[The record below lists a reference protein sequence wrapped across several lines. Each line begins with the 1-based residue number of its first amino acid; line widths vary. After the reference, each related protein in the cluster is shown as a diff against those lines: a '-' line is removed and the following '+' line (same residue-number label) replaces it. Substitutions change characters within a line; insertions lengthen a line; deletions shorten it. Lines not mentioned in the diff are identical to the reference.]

1 MYESFYGLREKPFNL
16 TPDPKFLYLSKK
28 HKEAFAHLLYG
39 IRNRSGFVE
48 ITGEVGTGKTTIC
61 RTLLEQVGPEV
72 EIAFIFNPYLSA
84 TELLRAINEDFG
96 IKSSAVT
103 KKELID
109 ELNAHLL
116 ARREEG
122 KNCVILIDEAQD
134 LSAPVLEQIRL
145 LSNLETD
152 KEKLLQ
158 IVLVGQPELKE
169 HLTTREMRQ
178 LDQRITARYHLKPL
192 DKGEIVG
199 YVGHRITRAGG
210 RGKIRFT
217 RGALKALFKYSGGTP
232 RLINAVCDRA
242 LLIGYTRESKEISS
256 AIIKQA
262 IKEVEGEKVR
272 VKRKEAARR
281 PRRARAAVFA
291 TVVLVVLAGGYYVFA
306 VLPGGWSGLLSSL
319 NQWKEAP
326 PEVVP
331 EEAPPEPVEPEAQ
344 VSDPEADLER
354 QFMEFLRSLGYRAA
368 KRDSALAMLDCW
380 GASRE
385 SLPSAWAT
393 TGRIDFFETASA
405 GGLRCSAVRADFE
418 KLKRV
423 GLPCIL
429 ELYMPG
435 DDRPVYVFV
444 EKLRKEDGREVA
456 AVHAGADVSGEFPFE
471 WLGRY
476 WYGRTFYF
484 WRDFE
489 SVPEILALNGAG
501 YGVRWLQTQLREMGL
516 YEGEIAGRYDLA
528 TMQAV
533 MEFQREYRLDADGI
547 AGPNTRLA
555 IYSALDKYETPELSV
570 EPSAPQP
577 QEDV

>member
-1 MYESFYGLREKPFNL
+1 MYENFYGLREKPFNL

-152 KEKLLQ
+152 TEKLLQ

-217 RGALKALFKYSGGTP
+217 RGALKVLFKYSGGTP

-242 LLIGYTRESKEISS
+242 LLIGYTRESKEINS

-262 IKEVEGEKVR
+262 IKEVEGEKVK
-272 VKRKEAARR
+272 VKRRQVARK
-281 PRRARAAVFA
+281 PRRVRAAVFA
-291 TVVLVVLAGGYYVFA
+291 MVLVLAVLAGGYYVFA
-306 VLPGGWSGLLSSL
+306 VLPGGWPGLLSSL
-319 NQWKEAP
+319 NQWKETP

-331 EEAPPEPVEPEAQ
+331 EAAPPEPVEPEAP

-354 QFMEFLRSLGYRAA
+354 QFMKFLRSIGYRAA

-380 GASRE
+380 GVSPE
-385 SLPSAWAT
+385 SLPSTWA
-393 TGRIDFFETASA
+393 TGRIDFFDTASA
-405 GGLRCSAVRADFE
+405 GGLRCSAVRADFD
-418 KLKRV
+418 KLKRM

-435 DDRPVYVFV
+435 DDRPVYVSV
-444 EKLRKEDGREVA
+444 ERLRNEDGREVA

-501 YGVRWLQTQLREMGL
+501 YGVRWLQTQLQEMGL
-516 YEGEIAGRYDLA
+516 YEGEIPGRYDLA
-528 TMQAV
+528 TMEAV

-547 AGPNTRLA
+547 VGPNTRLA
-555 IYSALDKYETPELSV
+555 IYSALDKYDTPELSV
-570 EPSAPQP
+570 EPSAPQ
-577 QEDV
+577 EDV